1 MIYRKFPRGSEE
13 TSLLGMGCMRLP
25 RVGDSE
31 SVDFPEAEKLLDY
44 AYSKGINYFDT
55 AYVYHGGESEN
66 ALGMALK
73 KYPRESYFIADKMPI
88 FIIENKEMVAEI
100 FQEQLDRCGVDY
112 FDFYLCHSLNEN
124 TIDAYLKYDVVPYLL
139 EMKKQGKI
147 RHLGF
152 SNHGAP
158 ETMSRFLDQ
167 ADWDF
172 VQIQLNYLDW
182 DHHHGRELYEILR
195 SRDIPMMIMEPVRGG
210 RLSSLTDDANALLTQ
225 AAPGR
230 SISSWAM
237 RWLQGLDGIQVVLSG
252 MSDTDQVDDNV
263 RTFDTPA
270 PLSAAEKDTLQKALG
285 LFMEKFSTPCT
296 GCRYCTE
303 TCPVGLQIPDVIDI
317 YNEMLLS
324 DAQVPYIKSMEQPE
338 NRQPT
343 ACVACGQ
350 CLKRC
355 PQFIDIPGIMKD
367 MIRRRDE
374 FFATGGRF

>member
-1 MIYRKFPRGSEE
+1 MIYRKYPRGDEE

-25 RVGDSE
+25 RIGESE
-31 SVDFPEAEKLLDY
+31 NVDFPAAEKLLDY

-55 AYVYHGGESEN
+55 AYVYHAGDSER
-66 ALGMALK
+66 AVGMALK

-88 FIIENKEMVAEI
+88 FIIESKEMVADI
-100 FQEQLDRCGVDY
+100 FQEQLDRCGVEY

-124 TIDAYLKYDVVPYLL
+124 TIEPYIKYDVVPYLL

-152 SNHGAP
+152 SNHGSP
-158 ETMSRFLDQ
+158 ETMTRFLDQ

-182 DHHHGRELYEILR
+182 DHHHGKELYEILKAR
-195 SRDIPMMIMEPVRGG
+195 NIPMMIMEPVRGG
-210 RLSSLTDDANALLTQ
+210 RLSSLTDEANSLLTQ
-225 AAPGR
+225 CTPNL

-237 RWLQGLDGIQVVLSG
+237 RWLQGLDGIQVILSG
-252 MSDTDQVDDNV
+252 MSCSEQVDDNV
-263 RTFDTPA
+263 NTFSELN
-270 PLSAAEKDTLQKALG
+270 PLNSQENEILEKALA

-324 DAQVPYIKSMEQPE
+324 DAQVPYIKSQEQPE
-338 NRQPT
+338 NKQPT
-343 ACVACGQ
+343 ACIACGK

-355 PQFIDIPGIMKD
+355 PQFIDIPDIMKD

-374 FFATGGRF
+374 FFAAAEK